1 MSGSL
6 RFGLTIVK
14 LGLLFSLLTGCAPKP
29 PAAPGTSAPLVYPV
43 LLFTEDKLKVY
54 KDESALTT
62 TRAATGIAYTLYTI
76 LDSAGVQYAI
86 LKVTDFDNQSGFLNM
101 GTKSYRIFLQLKSK
115 GTPSLDKAKA
125 TLKATTLGYDQV
137 QNKSAADEA
146 IGGAKTYREL
156 VEMCGRPWD
165 WR

>member
-1 MSGSL
+1 L
-6 RFGLTIVK
+6 
-14 LGLLFSLLTGCAPKP
+14 
-29 PAAPGTSAPLVYPV
+29 
-43 LLFTEDKLKVY
+43 E
-54 KDESALTT
+54 
-62 TRAATGIAYTLYTI
+62 
-76 LDSAGVQYAI
+76 
-86 LKVTDFDNQSGFLNM
+86 
-101 GTKSYRIFLQLKSK
+101 
-115 GTPSLDKAKA
+115 DKAKA